1 MYMYKELL
9 IIENEILT
17 TSNNLDPSYNIG
29 NWVVPLSY
37 YEFSKE
43 LGYGLLLELFLTYI
57 PMGKGNKFCDSLE
70 NQNIYLKNILKKYLE
85 TPLRMLKNSDNY
97 NLIANA
103 EPFMFSENGEIVFW
117 DIREPKNGEYPIY
130 LANFPVGVY
139 YAGGNFKE
147 FIVNLTDKDKYKKI
161 LTFHQ
166 EPLLT
171 KFKPLKLR

>member
-17 TSNNLDPSYNIG
+17 TSNNLGSSYNMDNWIVPPSY
-29 NWVVPLSY
+29 Y
-37 YEFSKE
+37 DFSKE

-70 NQNIYLKNILKKYLE
+70 NQNIYLRSILKKYLD
-85 TPLRMLKNSDNY
+85 TPLMILKNSDNY
-97 NLIANA
+97 NLIVNA
-103 EPFMFSENGEIVFW
+103 EPFMFSENGEIIFW
-117 DIREPKNGEYPIY
+117 DTRESKDGEYPIY
-130 LANFPVGVY
+130 LANFPVGIY

-166 EPLLT
+166 EPLLP
-171 KFKPLKLR
+171 KFKPFKIR